1 MEYDRAPHVLSY
13 QRELAGHA
21 PDQPT
26 DGGRTDRQH
35 PHQDGAEHPLRTRHQ
50 VLPQGD
56 QGARRGDGRPQSQGQ
71 RLPPRVELY
80 HLAER
85 TKSGAV
91 ISGRRLSVYARTIR
105 GGTLTTWPGNCNFSL
120 AARAVASEAGATA
133 SKQGDFDDDR
143 L

>member
-56 QGARRGDGRPQSQGQ
+56 QGARRGDGRPQSQGR

-85 TKSGAV
+85 TKNGAV
-91 ISGRRLSVYARTIR
+91 ISGRRLISWTTAIPNAPTVVTLPIRSRSACCWRRLTSAR
-105 GGTLTTWPGNCNFSL
+105 
-120 AARAVASEAGATA
+120 
-133 SKQGDFDDDR
+133 
-143 L
+143 